1 MLTNPMETQMV
12 RSLGVKIGGRKEPNV
27 SVILGVAIV
36 VGLLAATWYS
46 HRLRMGDDAAGD
58 GVPPPATNADGSGRF
73 RALSIRFGPDACEA
87 ARSLHGARFLASAEA
102 PSLPLADCNAER
114 CRCRLVHHRD
124 RRTGDDRRSPYQ
136 GGYGGSATRIGE
148 DRRVTG
154 RRSDDEAI
162 APPGQ

>member
-1 MLTNPMETQMV
+1 M
-12 RSLGVKIGGRKEPNV
+12 
-27 SVILGVAIV
+27 SVILGLAIL

-46 HRLRMGDDAAGD
+46 LRLRTSDDSAGA
-58 GVPPPATNADGSGRF
+58 GAPPPATNADGSGRF
-73 RALSIRFGPDACEA
+73 RALSIRIGPAACEA

-102 PSLPLADCNAER
+102 PSLPLAGCNAEQ
-114 CRCRLVHHRD
+114 CHCRLVHHRD

-154 RRSDDEAI
+154 RRSDDEAFT
-162 APPGQ
+162 PPGQ